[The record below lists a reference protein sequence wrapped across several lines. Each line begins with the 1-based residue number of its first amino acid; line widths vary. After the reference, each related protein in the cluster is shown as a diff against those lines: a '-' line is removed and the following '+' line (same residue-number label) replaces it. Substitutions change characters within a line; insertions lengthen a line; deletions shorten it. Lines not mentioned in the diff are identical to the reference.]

1 MTKEE
6 LKVMIDETINTN
18 GARHITGKSLN
29 LALNAIVESMGQ
41 RSDEEGLQRSDV
53 NFFDYDGTLLYAYTW
68 EEAKGL
74 TELPKLPVHNELTVE
89 GWNYTLEDIKEQGCL
104 LLHFGDDGTLM
115 KEGEIVINNVTYD
128 FFPFEDQTDAVITLP
143 NAEVGDAYFYIT
155 LNSENGA
162 WELYLNDDGSV
173 WQEIIL
179 DKVDK
184 VGKADV
190 GVVVYDSDGEQV
202 IVSNVVIIPRGDES
216 VGDVYHYREI
226 INVLSIPNTV
236 SVCKERAFDQCYFPN
251 EVVMPK
257 SVKNMSSSG
266 YAAFYQGWLKS
277 FYWNGLH
284 DEWFGFDH
292 TDLGDGVL
300 EIPFG
305 VSYVNYNPGL
315 NDLRAPYI
323 KFPSTVYSLDGIG
336 GQPYSDMPYIFDF
349 RALKDVPS
357 IGDAYYATETLNI
370 IVPDEL
376 YESWISDTNWSE
388 LAERIFKAS
397 EVSQSILI

>member
-6 LKVMIDETINTN
+6 LKVMIDSTINTN

-29 LALNAIVESMGQ
+29 LALNAIVDSMGQ

-68 EEAKGL
+68 EEAKEL
-74 TELPKLPVHNELTVE
+74 TELPELPVHSGLTVE

-128 FFPFEDQTDAVITLP
+128 FFPYENQTAAAITLP
-143 NAEVGDAYFYIT
+143 NAEVGDAYFNIE

-162 WELYLNDDGSV
+162 WELSLNDDGSV
-173 WQEIIL
+173 WQDIIL
-179 DKVDK
+179 DREDK
-184 VGKADV
+184 IGKADV
-190 GVVVYDSDGEQV
+190 GAVVYDSDGEQV

-216 VGDVYHYREI
+216 VGYEYRHMEI
-226 INVLSIPNTV
+226 ITVLSVSNTV
-236 SVCKERAFDQCYFPN
+236 SVCEERAFNRCYFPN
-251 EVVMPK
+251 GVVMPK
-257 SVKNMSSSG
+257 SVKYLSSSG
-266 YAAFYQGWLKS
+266 YAAFYDGRLKS

-284 DEWFGFDH
+284 DKWFGFSQ
-292 TDLGDGVL
+292 TELENGVL

-305 VSYVNYNPGL
+305 VSYVNYSPGA

-323 KFPSTVYSLDGIG
+323 KFPSTVSYLDGIG
-336 GQPYSDMPYIFDF
+336 GQSYPYMPYVFDF

-357 IGDAYYATETLNI
+357 IGSAYYASEALNI
-370 IVPDEL
+370 VVPDEL
-376 YESWISDTNWSE
+376 YESWISDTNWPE

-397 EVSQSILI
+397 EVPQSILR